1 MDAFQLF
8 NDRGFLFFFFFFFFF
23 ASIQTEMKRSNN
35 NLQ

>member
-8 NDRGFLFFFFFFFFF
+8 NDRGFLFFFFFF